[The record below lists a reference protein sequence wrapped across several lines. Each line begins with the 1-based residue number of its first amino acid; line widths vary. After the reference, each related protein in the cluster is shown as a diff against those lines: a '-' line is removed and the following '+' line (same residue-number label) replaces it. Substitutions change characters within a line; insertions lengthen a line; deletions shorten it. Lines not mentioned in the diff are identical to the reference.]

1 MADDASARPILVG
14 VDGSPSSLDALRKA
28 AEFAK
33 LLKTPLGV
41 VTAWQYPVGFA
52 GAIPPPSWSPEADA
66 EAIQKEALQAVFPDG
81 PPEGTTTTIAAG
93 PAAGVLIDRSK
104 DASMLVLGS
113 RGRGG
118 FVGMLLG
125 SVSAACAEHA
135 HCPVL
140 ILH

>member
-1 MADDASARPILVG
+1 MADDASARPIVVG

-28 AEFAK
+28 AEFAQ
-33 LLKTPLGV
+33 LLKAPLEV
-41 VTAWQYPVGFA
+41 VTAWQFPVGFA
-52 GAIPPPSWSPEADA
+52 GAIPPPGWSPEADA
-66 EAIQKEALQAVFPDG
+66 EAIQKGALEAAFPTG
-81 PPEGTTTTIAAG
+81 LPGGTRTTIASG
-93 PAAGVLIDRSK
+93 PAAGVLVKKRK
-104 DASMLVLGS
+104 NASMLVPGS

-135 HCPVL
+135 PCPVL